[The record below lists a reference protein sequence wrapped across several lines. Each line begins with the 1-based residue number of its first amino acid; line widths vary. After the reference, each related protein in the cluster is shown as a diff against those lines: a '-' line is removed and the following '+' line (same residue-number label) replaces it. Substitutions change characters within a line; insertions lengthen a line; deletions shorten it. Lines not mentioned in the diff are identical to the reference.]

1 MFYAL
6 LLKDAGCSSN
16 APRVHQLFGGD
27 DHPAKRAGACHR
39 RRLHEQV
46 GYALSYVDPGAP
58 LGVRLRR
65 FARLAALGPRGGKEL
80 FHIRCDRG
88 AAIAYE
94 LGFPERTAEAI
105 RFMDEHWDGGG
116 YPTGL
121 KGARIPLESRIIGLA
136 QVLEIF
142 TGEFGVDRALR
153 SGAAA
158 PPKRWFDPELVD
170 AVLPLGRDRHFWRML
185 FELPLEA
192 VAAAEPTSA
201 RVSADQVWSTGL
213 RGPRRSSNAKSPF
226 TYEHSARVAA
236 IARGMGQTAWT
247 ARRRAA
253 RAVARGP
260 DARHRQAGRVER
272 HPRQARQAPTADEFA
287 RVREHPRYTF
297 EILQRTPGFDAVA
310 LDASL
315 HHERLDGRGYY
326 RGWAADRPTP
336 RARILAVADVMDATR
351 RSPVSVGARQ

>member
-1 MFYAL
+1 MRR
-6 LLKDAGCSSN
+6 SS
-16 APRVHQLFGGD
+16 
-27 DHPAKRAGACHR
+27 
-39 RRLHEQV
+39 
-46 GYALSYVDPGAP
+46 
-58 LGVRLRR
+58 VRLRR

-80 FHIRCDRG
+80 FQIRCDRG

-121 KGARIPLESRIIGLA
+121 NGARIPLESRIIGLA

-142 TGEFGVDRALR
+142 TGEFGVDRALEVAR
-153 SGAAA
+153 QRRR
-158 PPKRWFDPELVD
+158 RWFDPELVD

-185 FELPLEA
+185 FEGNPLEA

-201 RVSADQVWSTGL
+201 RVSADQGRLDGIARAFAQVID
-213 RGPRRSSNAKSPF
+213 AKSPF

-236 IARGMGQTAWT
+236 IARGMADRLGWPAAEQRELW
-247 ARRRAA
+247 RAA
-253 RAVARGP
+253 LMHDIGKLAVSNAILDKPGKL
-260 DARHRQAGRVER
+260 
-272 HPRQARQAPTADEFA
+272 TADEFA

-326 RGWAADRPTP
+326 RGWAADRLTP
-336 RARILAVADVMDATR
+336 RARILAVADVMDALSADRPYRSALDSETVASMLLADAGTALCAEAVDAALQLGEHER
-351 RSPVSVGARQ
+351 RGLPGPIVLKRTA